1 MAVYENENESERVYE
16 CCIFKN
22 SSTRGFYLELHALTL
37 AMHPFLCALGNRN
50 RGFRYGVVPLLTE
63 LISNAGKIDKLP
75 YSAKFSRDKIFADR
89 PFANFR
95 GNKFRGSKIPA
106 DDTYLRTLRVPIYQE
121 IVFRSSAQLQQRHVQ
136 LLVSLFQL
144 FALV

>member
-1 MAVYENENESERVYE
+1 MAVYENENESERVYK

-63 LISNAGKIDKLP
+63 LISNAGKIDKLVIHVNHEVL
-75 YSAKFSRDKIFADR
+75 FI
-89 PFANFR
+89 
-95 GNKFRGSKIPA
+95 
-106 DDTYLRTLRVPIYQE
+106 VPM
-121 IVFRSSAQLQQRHVQ
+121 
-136 LLVSLFQL
+136 
-144 FALV
+144 